1 MLRPGTRVTRLTR
14 RVGQRAPEGKIL
26 SIRGDSYEIRW
37 DDGHLSI
44 ATKDG
49 IVAVKKVKAD

>member
-26 SIRGDSYEIRW
+26 SVRGDSYEIRW
-37 DDGHLSI
+37 DDGHMSI
-44 ATKDG
+44 ATHEG
-49 IVAVKKVKAD
+49 IVAVKKDKSD

>member
-26 SIRGDSYEIRW
+26 SVRGDSYEIRW
-37 DDGHLSI
+37 DVLWCRFAG
-44 ATKDG
+44 
-49 IVAVKKVKAD
+49 VAM

>member
-1 MLRPGTRVTRLTR
+1 MLRPGTRVTRLTK

-37 DDGHLSI
+37 DDGHMSI
-44 ATKDG
+44 ATRDG
-49 IVAVKKVKAD
+49 IVAAKKPKTD